1 MDSFPGKIRLSF
13 LFVQL
18 HHCCPLIRCVCLKL
32 AEGKDIKEK
41 AVLGEMF
48 SRELF
53 NKCST
58 HECVFKPPGCTLFNY
73 LLSVTEYICTH
84 ACLNTL
90 VYSLLC
96 FGQFRTKFCMNI
108 HTGCFSLLRILT
120 KVAQKKVFVVC
131 RRKCGLFAVVR
142 VSSRSWSEESF
153 RSSTDNQERRGGEE
167 EK

>member
-1 MDSFPGKIRLSF
+1 MRMFETGWRQRHKR
-13 LFVQL
+13 
-18 HHCCPLIRCVCLKL
+18 
-32 AEGKDIKEK
+32 K

-120 KVAQKKVFVVC
+120 KVAQKKAFVFW
-131 RRKCGLFAVVR
+131 RRNCGLFAVVR

-153 RSSTDNQERRGGEE
+153 RSSTDNQERRGEEE
-167 EK
+167 EKWSAEYICEKISA